1 MYRIRIGIIG
11 VRRAAAVGL
20 SGVIGLG
27 LAGGMAGGLAG
38 CSGNGEGSEG
48 ALLRE
53 NRELRDRVIAQQ
65 GALDDASLR
74 VATLEEENLLLGAG
88 GTGGAGFGDMIGV
101 TTSRN
106 ANGEVVVAIA
116 GDVLFSS
123 GKATLR
129 SGSKKTLDE
138 IARVLNSTYAANG
151 IRVEGYTDSDPIK
164 KSKWG
169 TNERLSA
176 ERAMAVEDYLVK
188 KGVKNARVYSAAF
201 GTARSRPS
209 KEASRRVEIVILAS
223 AT

>member
-1 MYRIRIGIIG
+1 MVYRIGTGILS
-11 VRRAAAVGL
+11 VRHMAAVGVCG
-20 SGVIGLG
+20 SMGLG
-27 LAGGMAGGLAG
+27 LAGCA
-38 CSGNGEGSEG
+38 GNGGGSEG

-53 NRELRDRVIAQQ
+53 NRELRDRVLAQQ
-65 GALDDASLR
+65 EALNDASLR
-74 VATLEEENLLLGAG
+74 VATLEEENLRLGTS
-88 GTGGAGFGDMIGV
+88 GTGFGDMTGV

-123 GKATLR
+123 GRAEIR
-129 SGSKKTLDE
+129 PGARKTLDE

-151 IRVEGYTDSDPIK
+151 IRVEGYTDTDPIK

>member
-1 MYRIRIGIIG
+1 MVYRIGTGILNI
-11 VRRAAAVGL
+11 RHMAAVGL
-20 SGVIGLG
+20 CGFMGLG
-27 LAGGMAGGLAG
+27 LAGCA
-38 CSGNGEGSEG
+38 GNGGGSEG

-53 NRELRDRVIAQQ
+53 NRELRDRVLAQQ
-65 GALDDASLR
+65 EALNDASLR
-74 VATLEEENLLLGAG
+74 VATLEDENLRLGAG
-88 GTGGAGFGDMIGV
+88 GTGFGDMTGV

-106 ANGEVVVAIA
+106 AQGEVVVAIA

-123 GKATLR
+123 GKVELR
-129 SGSKKTLDE
+129 PGARKTLE
-138 IARVLNSTYAANG
+138 QIARVLNSTYAANG
-151 IRVEGYTDSDPIK
+151 IRVEGYTDTDPIK

-188 KGVKNARVYSAAF
+188 KGVKNARIYSAAF
-201 GTARSRPS
+201 GTARTRPS

>member
-1 MYRIRIGIIG
+1 MVYRIGTGILSI
-11 VRRAAAVGL
+11 RHMAAVGL
-20 SGVIGLG
+20 CGFMGLG
-27 LAGGMAGGLAG
+27 LAGCAGT
-38 CSGNGEGSEG
+38 SGGSEG

-53 NRELRDRVIAQQ
+53 NRELRDRVLAQQ
-65 GALDDASLR
+65 EALNDASLR
-74 VATLEEENLLLGAG
+74 VATLEDENRRLGAG
-88 GTGGAGFGDMIGV
+88 GTGFGDMPGV

-106 ANGEVVVAIA
+106 AQGEVVVAIA

-123 GKATLR
+123 GKVEIRPGAR
-129 SGSKKTLDE
+129 KTLE
-138 IARVLNSTYAANG
+138 QIARVLNSTYAANG
-151 IRVEGYTDSDPIK
+151 IRVEGYTDTDPIK

-188 KGVKNARVYSAAF
+188 KGVKNARIYSAAF
-201 GTARSRPS
+201 GTAKTRPS

>member
-1 MYRIRIGIIG
+1 MVYRIGIGIAG
-11 VRRAAAVGL
+11 GRRAAAVGL

-27 LAGGMAGGLAG
+27 LAGGLAG
-38 CSGNGEGSEG
+38 CAGSGGGSEG

-65 GALDDASLR
+65 EALNDASLR
-74 VATLEEENLLLGAG
+74 VATLEEENLRLGAG
-88 GTGGAGFGDMIGV
+88 GTGFSDMNGV

-106 ANGEVVVAIA
+106 AQGEVVVAIA

-123 GKATLR
+123 GRATLR